1 MGKILTFFLIALS
14 FLLMS
19 CEPCPYHN
27 HDLLE
32 EPVEYADLSV
42 QIIDSTGGLLRF
54 RNASYNSEGNEL
66 VLDVTYDFDDSSS
79 VFLLHVDGDEING
92 DSEGMSYNTE
102 AKEGGKSFTIKGL
115 PLGRHVIQLSVIDSS
130 VSSGSGSLQIEV
142 EIPYSIGIGG

>member
-1 MGKILTFFLIALS
+1 MGKILTIFLIALS

-32 EPVEYADLSV
+32 EQVEYADLSV

-66 VLDVTYDFDDSSS
+66 VLDVTYDFNDSAS
-79 VFLLHVDGDEING
+79 VFLLHVDGDKING
-92 DSEGMSYNTE
+92 DSEDLSYRTE
-102 AKEGGKSFTIKGL
+102 VKEGGKSFIIKGL
-115 PLGRHVIQLSVIDSS
+115 PAGRHVIQLSVIDSS

>member
-1 MGKILTFFLIALS
+1 MGKILITFLIALS

-54 RNASYNSEGNEL
+54 RNALYNSEGNEL
-66 VLDVTYDFDDSSS
+66 VLDVTYDFDSAS
-79 VFLLHVDGDEING
+79 VFLLHVDGDEIND

-102 AKEGGKSFTIKGL
+102 AKEGGRSFIINGL
-115 PLGRHVIQLSVIDSS
+115 PSGRHVIQLSAIDSS